1 MMTEKF
7 ALIVCSVFLGLSILA
22 GCAAVQDNTYSSTIN
37 PDIPEPSLK
46 LKFDDVPVPSGFKLL
61 PSYSYSFQSG
71 SIRAGVLVYKG
82 MPDAD
87 RVVAFY
93 REQMPING
101 WTTLS
106 IVEYGKRLLAFDRT
120 NETCVINVEPRS
132 FSTRITITVSPKQQ
146 VSTSKAEKVLK

>member
-1 MMTEKF
+1 MTDKF
-7 ALIVCSVFLGLSILA
+7 AVIVCSVFLGLSILT

-46 LKFDDVPVPSGFKLL
+46 VKFDDVPVPSGFKLL

-87 RVVAFY
+87 KVVAFY
-93 REQMPING
+93 KEQMPIHN
-101 WTTLS
+101 WNTLS
-106 IVEYGKRLLAFDRT
+106 IVEYGKRFLAFDRAG
-120 NETCVINVEPRS
+120 ETCVINIEPRS
-132 FSTRITITVSPKQQ
+132 FSTRITLTISPKQQ
-146 VSTSKAEKVLK
+146 ISQAKAEKLLK